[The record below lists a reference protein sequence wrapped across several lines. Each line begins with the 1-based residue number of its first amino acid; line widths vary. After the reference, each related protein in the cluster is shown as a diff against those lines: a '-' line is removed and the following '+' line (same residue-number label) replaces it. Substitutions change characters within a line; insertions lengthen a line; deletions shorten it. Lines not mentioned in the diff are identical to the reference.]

1 MTQRM
6 ANIFNPYKAFVFFF
20 ADKIFAYD
28 AFSVLS
34 EKEFHKLVLFSHF
47 YWL

>member
-6 ANIFNPYKAFVFFF
+6 ANILHPYKAFVSLFD
-20 ADKIFAYD
+20 DKIFAYD

-34 EKEFHKLVLFSHF
+34 E
-47 YWL
+47 